1 MENKDNRFI
10 LDPRRGSSCKTTCPH
25 CGGKKCFKLY
35 IDTETGEPL
44 GNECGRCDHEQSC
57 GYHYKPR
64 EFFQDHPDVK
74 QKLLHKD
81 SFSSFKSSN
90 SRPMS
95 QQVNPKPMPVEKV
108 VYFDMSMVLARHF
121 YDQTFMPWLRS
132 KVMNDDKVNQAFE
145 DYLLGATNSGKFSQ
159 QAIIF
164 WYIDCENRVCDGKL
178 MWYGEDGHRTI
189 DPNWVSSQMRKTKRI
204 SDNSVT
210 RKCFFGEHLLSL
222 YPDKPVAIVESEKSA
237 VFCSCVYPQFVW
249 LATGGCGGLN
259 AEKMDVLKGRKIVI
273 FPDSGK
279 LDDWRKKLQD
289 VKGIDFRFN
298 DALEAYPNNSDIVDV
313 KLGEVK
319 PMTTS
324 KSTAPTNGDNT
335 QNVDSDSAQNS
346 DVIVADPPS
355 QSVAAEKFAE
365 MRQDYPAVDY
375 LNDLFGLEPLDY
387 CPF

>member
-74 QKLLHKD
+74 QKLLHND

-95 QQVNPKPMPVEKV
+95 ERVNPKPMPVEKV

-164 WYIDCENRVCDGKL
+164 WYIDCENRVRDGKI

-259 AEKMDVLKGRKIVI
+259 E
-273 FPDSGK
+273 
-279 LDDWRKKLQD
+279 KLQD